1 MPKEKVYQG
10 KTASAGIAIGP
21 LHIWSAGASA
31 VERPVDDARSELER
45 LDKARK
51 AVCERM
57 KKAAA
62 GLDAKSADILKA
74 QMMMLDDDSFL
85 RDVRNRITKELV
97 NAEAAVNRAGSET
110 AARFDRM
117 DNDYLRARSADVLD
131 ISQKL
136 IDELAGSKGREMP
149 TEPSILFAEGITP
162 EEIASMDRSLVL
174 AIVTR
179 KGAAASHAAIMA
191 GNFGIPYVF
200 GIDCSS
206 EELLETDCAAVDG
219 DHGRLI
225 LSPDEATLL
234 ALREVKR
241 ASESC
246 TDCGDHG
253 RTKLCANIAGPE
265 DVEAVL
271 RAGADGIGLY
281 RTEFL
286 YMNRD
291 SLPDEDEQFEA
302 YKSVLERMDGREVI
316 IRTMDVGAD
325 KPAACLHLAE
335 ELNPALGRRAIR
347 ICLDNPDL
355 FRTQLRALLRAACF
369 GNAKIMFPM
378 IASPW
383 EIDEIFEQVYLAAE
397 ELKQRGVDYR
407 VPPLGIMVETPSAAV
422 LSDVLARKA
431 AFFSIGTNDLTQYT
445 LALDRNGEG
454 MDRYYQA
461 DAPAVLRLI
470 EMIVKNAHDAGIEV
484 GICGELGGL
493 PDAIAKLKEIGVDEL
508 SMAPAKLPKARR
520 ILAELEAKKAPK
532 EVNEEFGAP
541 ADGRLIPMEEIPDET
556 FAQGILGRCVGVEPE
571 NGCIYAPCDGVITM
585 IAETKHAV
593 ALKSVQGSEL
603 LIHVGIDTVKLNG
616 KGFDCHV
623 REGQSV
629 RKGDL
634 IMNVDL
640 PTIRDAGLSA
650 ITVLVLT
657 GQ

>member
-1 MPKEKVYQG
+1 MPNEKVFQG
-10 KTASAGIAIGP
+10 KTASGGIAIAP
-21 LHIWSAGASA
+21 LHIRDTGTAA
-31 VERPVDDARSELER
+31 VERHVDDAQTELER
-45 LDKARK
+45 LEKAQT
-51 AVCERM
+51 AVRERLE
-57 KKAAA
+57 KAAS
-62 GLDAKSADILKA
+62 GLDAKNADILNA
-74 QMMMLDDDSFL
+74 QILMLDDESFL
-85 RDVRNRITKELV
+85 REIRERITKDAV
-97 NAEAAVNRAGSET
+97 NAETAVCRAGGET
-110 AARFDRM
+110 AARFEEM
-117 DNDYLRARSADVLD
+117 ENEYLRARSADIRD
-131 ISQKL
+131 IAQKL
-136 IDELAGSKGREMP
+136 IDELSGGQSREMP
-149 TEPSILFAEGITP
+149 TEPSILIAEEITP

-191 GNFGIPYVF
+191 ANFGIPYIF
-200 GIDCSS
+200 GIDCSA
-206 EELLETDCAAVDG
+206 EELREIDCAAVDG

-234 ALREVKR
+234 ALREAAR
-241 ASESC
+241 ASESVC
-246 TDCGDHG
+246 DYHG
-253 RTKLCANIAGPE
+253 RTRLYANIAGPE

-271 RAGADGIGLY
+271 QAGADGIGLY

-291 SLPDEDEQFEA
+291 SLPDEDTQFEA
-302 YKSVLERMDGREVI
+302 YKSVMERMGGREVI

-335 ELNPALGRRAIR
+335 EPNPALGRRAIR

-355 FRTQLRALLRAACF
+355 FRTQLRALLRAACC

-383 EIDEIFEQVYLAAE
+383 EIDEIFEQVNLAAE
-397 ELKQRGVDYR
+397 ELKQRGVDYT

-422 LSDVLARKA
+422 LSDVLARKV

-445 LALDRNGEG
+445 LALDRNGES

-461 DAPAVLRLI
+461 DAPSVLRLI

-484 GICGELGGL
+484 GICGELAGKA
-493 PDAIAKLKEIGVDEL
+493 DAIAKLVEIDVDEL

-520 ILAELEAKKAPK
+520 ILAELAAKKAPEK
-532 EVNEEFGAP
+532 VNEEFGAP

-571 NGCIYAPCDGVITM
+571 NGCIYAPCDGEITM
-585 IAETKHAV
+585 IAETKHAIT
-593 ALKSVQGSEL
+593 LKSDQGSEL
-603 LIHVGIDTVKLNG
+603 LVHVGIDTVKLNG

-623 REGQSV
+623 REGQRV
-629 RKGDL
+629 RRGDL

-640 PTIRDAGLSA
+640 RTIRDAGLPT